1 MIYLL
6 LCIIIWASSFIVGKS
21 ATNELD
27 PVLVVQIRLV
37 IGALIVLPI
46 FLPAYRRIPTGKQ
59 PMVWLLSFLTLP
71 VCFVLQFVGLS
82 MTSASSA
89 IAILGLNPLLSV
101 LVGHFCFGL
110 RARMM
115 DFVLSIVAFVGIFMM
130 IFAAKG
136 SGQIS
141 LLGCLLVMLGCLS
154 FILCMFASK
163 SIIAQMSSQAY
174 TTVSIVFGAIS
185 CLPLTLFLTDNWHI
199 ASSTTAIASLLYLG
213 IACSY
218 LAMVFWNK
226 GLAKSNAVIAGFLL
240 ALEPVIGLVMA
251 MLAFGDRLPWLSW
264 LGIALVIGSALCS
277 VGLPKSSTAKQTM
290 ANPS

>member
-27 PVLVVQIRLV
+27 PVLLVQIRLV

-185 CLPLTLFLTDNWHI
+185 CLPLTVIFAKQWQPP
-199 ASSTTAIASLLYLG
+199 TTATALSSVLYLG
-213 IACSY
+213 VACSY

-251 MLAFGDRLPWLSW
+251 MIAFGDSLPWLSW
-264 LGIALVIGSALCS
+264 LGITLVIGSALCS
-277 VGLPKSSTAKQTM
+277 VGIPASNSAK
-290 ANPS
+290 P

>member
-27 PVLVVQIRLV
+27 PVLLVQIRLV

-59 PMVWLLSFLTLP
+59 SMVWLLSFLTLP
-71 VCFVLQFVGLS
+71 VCFVLQFMGLS

-154 FILCMFASK
+154 FILCMFVSK

-185 CLPLTLFLTDNWHI
+185 CLPLTVIFAKQWQLP
-199 ASSTTAIASLLYLG
+199 TTATALSSVLYLG
-213 IACSY
+213 VACSY

-251 MLAFGDRLPWLSW
+251 MIAFGDSLPWLSW

-277 VGLPKSSTAKQTM
+277 VGIPASNSAKS
-290 ANPS
+290 

>member
-21 ATNELD
+21 ATSELD
-27 PVLVVQIRLV
+27 PVLLVQIRLM

-71 VCFVLQFVGLS
+71 VCFVLQFMGLS

-154 FILCMFASK
+154 FILCMFVSK

-185 CLPLTLFLTDNWHI
+185 CLPLTVIFAKQWQLPTT
-199 ASSTTAIASLLYLG
+199 TTALSSVLYLG
-213 IACSY
+213 VVCSY

-251 MLAFGDRLPWLSW
+251 MIAFGDSLPWLSW

-277 VGLPKSSTAKQTM
+277 VGIPASNSAK
-290 ANPS
+290 P

>member
-21 ATNELD
+21 TTNELD
-27 PVLVVQIRLV
+27 PVILVQIRLV

-154 FILCMFASK
+154 FILCMFVSK

-185 CLPLTLFLTDNWHI
+185 CLPLTVIFAKQWQLP
-199 ASSTTAIASLLYLG
+199 TTATAISSVLYLG
-213 IACSY
+213 VACSY

-251 MLAFGDRLPWLSW
+251 MIAFGDSLPWLSW

-277 VGLPKSSTAKQTM
+277 VGVPVSNSTKS
-290 ANPS
+290 

>member
-27 PVLVVQIRLV
+27 PVLLVQIRLV
-37 IGALIVLPI
+37 IGALIALPI

-71 VCFVLQFVGLS
+71 VCFVLQFMGLS

-154 FILCMFASK
+154 FILCMFVSK

-185 CLPLTLFLTDNWHI
+185 CLPLTVIFAKQWQLPTT
-199 ASSTTAIASLLYLG
+199 TTALSSVLYLG
-213 IACSY
+213 VACSY

-240 ALEPVIGLVMA
+240 ALEPVIGLMMA
-251 MLAFGDRLPWLSW
+251 MMAFGDSLPWLSW

-277 VGLPKSSTAKQTM
+277 VGIPASNSAK
-290 ANPS
+290 P